1 MLVCTKCKSF
11 SHADCYEVSD
21 LNIEHVCGSC
31 AIREKVEC
39 TNNKVKDFM
48 MKENKT
54 KQEHSDFAFNLMLR
68 RSMNAIL
75 REDFKSVQPG
85 TSPTTEFMRLRFGM
99 SSSYASKIVLYLV
112 QHGYIVFFGGFKMD
126 ENRIK
131 SFLYPNHTS
140 EIPGVEEV
148 EDGIS
153 KHEGCKP
160 IVKESKNG
168 GVGVKNTKPRNPIVF
183 SPDSLGHKELNVVIN
198 TGMEKEAVMND
209 QLEKTLNTDKTEGE
223 DSQDP
228 IEGNSQ
234 MFNFTD
240 SYSNNFKKKF
250 IWPSRFLE
258 RESRRK
264 DEPIDPIGV
273 DQIGK
278 NSKRA
283 FFGQILESAGP
294 RLNSIEKNGFNLVFT
309 VGKNGESIQVW
320 AFGEEKEIVELSKLI
335 IQDKYMVF
343 WNYEVFMKTSNKLPS
358 TSEWSVKIPPRARNL
373 ATVMVTRRYEDPEKS
388 NGEQIEKF
396 SERFSQSVDR
406 KPVSKKTEHSSKTKS
421 KFKEDRSQTRMDKY
435 LKEIDDNL
443 ALSTSSF
450 GSERS
455 LTPSTRDSTRSPS
468 FTTETRRK
476 RPIDSDTDTSVNRVS
491 TRSSKRLASSS
502 E

>member
-1 MLVCTKCKSF
+1 
-11 SHADCYEVSD
+11 
-21 LNIEHVCGSC
+21 
-31 AIREKVEC
+31 
-39 TNNKVKDFM
+39 
-48 MKENKT
+48 
-54 KQEHSDFAFNLMLR
+54 
-68 RSMNAIL
+68 
-75 REDFKSVQPG
+75 
-85 TSPTTEFMRLRFGM
+85 
-99 SSSYASKIVLYLV
+99 
-112 QHGYIVFFGGFKMD
+112 
-126 ENRIK
+126 
-131 SFLYPNHTS
+131 
-140 EIPGVEEV
+140 
-148 EDGIS
+148 
-153 KHEGCKP
+153 
-160 IVKESKNG
+160 
-168 GVGVKNTKPRNPIVF
+168 
-183 SPDSLGHKELNVVIN
+183 
-198 TGMEKEAVMND
+198 
-209 QLEKTLNTDKTEGE
+209 
-223 DSQDP
+223 
-228 IEGNSQ
+228 
-234 MFNFTD
+234 
-240 SYSNNFKKKF
+240 
-250 IWPSRFLE
+250 
-258 RESRRK
+258 
-264 DEPIDPIGV
+264 
-273 DQIGK
+273 
-278 NSKRA
+278 
-283 FFGQILESAGP
+283 
-294 RLNSIEKNGFNLVFT
+294 

-335 IQDKYMVF
+335 TQDKYMVF

>member
-1 MLVCTKCKSF
+1 
-11 SHADCYEVSD
+11 
-21 LNIEHVCGSC
+21 
-31 AIREKVEC
+31 
-39 TNNKVKDFM
+39 
-48 MKENKT
+48 
-54 KQEHSDFAFNLMLR
+54 
-68 RSMNAIL
+68 
-75 REDFKSVQPG
+75 
-85 TSPTTEFMRLRFGM
+85 
-99 SSSYASKIVLYLV
+99 
-112 QHGYIVFFGGFKMD
+112 
-126 ENRIK
+126 
-131 SFLYPNHTS
+131 
-140 EIPGVEEV
+140 
-148 EDGIS
+148 
-153 KHEGCKP
+153 
-160 IVKESKNG
+160 
-168 GVGVKNTKPRNPIVF
+168 
-183 SPDSLGHKELNVVIN
+183 
-198 TGMEKEAVMND
+198 MEKEAVMND
-209 QLEKTLNTDKTEGE
+209 QLEETLNTDKTEGE

-228 IEGNSQ
+228 IEGSSQ

-273 DQIGK
+273 DQISK

-396 SERFSQSVDR
+396 SKRFSQSVDR